1 VAIEAGL
8 AHHSIGTKT
17 EGRVVRAFVVLAVAR
32 FAYAAA
38 HSWFWQ
44 REHSMAPLATVLF
57 LVLLVALVRGRYRWA
72 WLLFALASVA
82 ALASWP
88 FDAHRFE
95 TTTLLFLAVNLGT
108 LALLLSPPMRRR
120 LKRPVGLRRVAGA
133 RLQS

>member
-1 VAIEAGL
+1 VSARADR
-8 AHHSIGTKT
+8 
-17 EGRVVRAFVVLAVAR
+17 RVVGAFVVLAVAP

-82 ALASWP
+82 ALAGWP

-95 TTTLLFLAVNLGT
+95 TRTLLFLAVNLGT
-108 LALLLSPPMRRR
+108 LALLVSPPMRRR
-120 LKRPVGLRRVAGA
+120 LKRPVGLRRIAGA